1 MKKIFVK
8 PLSLLAACAL
18 FIGACGT
25 PAPAEPTP
33 DVAAV
38 ATAAVQTAEARFTQ
52 QALID
57 LATQVA
63 SAPTMTATLQPEE
76 ILPTATAGT
85 GGNPSYEYTP
95 GCVYATYVM
104 DVTIVD
110 GMVILPGTTFTKTWR
125 IKNGGSCKWDAN
137 FAMVQVG
144 GDKMGEQ
151 TRFPLTR
158 VVYPGQEVDVSVTLT
173 APSTN
178 GKYASQWRLAVPG
191 GGSAGVGQTD
201 SNLTVSI
208 EVSDKPKNTFAV
220 TKVVYGPLVRDPAK
234 GCDSKGARYTFSAT
248 ITANGPGELVYQWD
262 RQPFD
267 GVFEGG
273 KLKFSEAGS
282 KQVFFTWTMTTSHV
296 QDIER
301 WVALRVTYEGADTQ
315 FERIRFV
322 YNCAE

>member
-1 MKKIFVK
+1 MKQKFIK
-8 PLSLLAACAL
+8 TITLLAVCAL

-52 QALID
+52 QALIE
-57 LATQVA
+57 LATRVA
-63 SAPTMTATLQPEE
+63 AEPTATATLQPEE
-76 ILPTATAGT
+76 ILSTATPS
-85 GGNPSYEYTP
+85 GGANPSYEYTP
-95 GCVYATYVM
+95 GCVYATYVA
-104 DVTIVD
+104 DVTIPD
-110 GMVILPGTTFTKTWR
+110 GMLVLPGATFTKTWR

-158 VVYPGQEVDVSVTLT
+158 VIYPGQEVDVSVTLT

-178 GKYASQWRLAVPG
+178 GKYSSQWRMAVPG
-191 GGSAGVGQTD
+191 GGSAGVGQLD

-208 EVSDKPKNTFAV
+208 EVSNKPKDAFAV
-220 TKVVYGPLVRDPAK
+220 TKVVYGPLVREPAK
-234 GCDSKGARYTFSAT
+234 GCDAKGARYIFSAT
-248 ITANGPGELVYQWD
+248 ITANGPGELVYEWD
-262 RQPFD
+262 RQPDD

-273 KLKFSEAGS
+273 RLKFSEAGS
-282 KQVFFTWTMTTSHV
+282 KQVFFTWTMTPQHV
-296 QDIER
+296 QTIER

-322 YNCAE
+322 YTCNE